1 MLKLLRVMFLA
12 SFVFTVLTACGEE
25 SPQTKDAPVTKAP
38 VAAAKFKGA
47 KFAPSQPDMNYQ
59 AGWAITVDRPRR
71 ILIKPCNQG
80 MNPAKI
86 MEVCIEQLDA
96 IGKASTF
103 KALECR
109 EGDERDNKWDM
120 LVTPVTCDGYVDT
133 PKLATNAS
141 VVFHKVGEEWKARI
155 AKYSREGMIHR

>member
-1 MLKLLRVMFLA
+1 MAL
-12 SFVFTVLTACGEE
+12 SLTACG
-25 SPQTKDAPVTKAP
+25 DAPDSSVDSGVDATQKKPKAN
-38 VAAAKFKGA
+38 AEFKGY
-47 KFAPSQPDMNYQ
+47 KFAPPQADMNYQ

-71 ILIKPCNQG
+71 ILIEPCNQG

-86 MEVCIEQLDA
+86 MEECLGQLDS

-103 KALECR
+103 EARECR

-120 LVTPVTCDGYVDT
+120 LVTPITCDGYVDT
-133 PKLATNAS
+133 PKLATSAS

-155 AKYSREGMIHR
+155 ANYSREGMIQR